1 MKHLLSK
8 TFVAIFIL
16 AMVLSACSPA
26 EPAKSTDVPQAT
38 TAPKATDAPKT
49 DLKPSATAAPAT
61 PRNAVTSLEG
71 VQNAAIQIEAQ
82 GTFIDPTV
90 GMVVNGAGRGT
101 GFIIDPSGIAVTN
114 NHVVTGAA
122 LLKVWVGGKKD
133 KVYNARVLGVSECS
147 DLAVIKIDG
156 ADFPYLQ
163 WYDGTPKVGLEV
175 YAAGFPLG
183 DPEYTL
189 TKGIV
194 SKASASGNTNWASVK
209 SVLEHDAR
217 INPGNS
223 GGPLVDKDGKVVG
236 VNYAHNDKTQYFAIA
251 RVEADTVLADLK
263 NGTDVNSIGVNGQVV
278 LSKELNISGVWVSSV
293 KSGSPADKSGVKAGD
308 IIFQMEGLVL
318 GTDGTMADYC
328 QILRSHK
335 SSDTLSLKVIR
346 WASQQILE
354 GQLNGRQLAVTGS
367 FGGGTTNNNNN
378 NKDTT
383 AIVVDD
389 SKVIAME
396 VPSDWQYDGSNWKNT
411 WNINGKAYPFTA
423 QSLTVSPDVKAYN
436 SGWSM
441 PGLLIATSR
450 DWASMGGYANL
461 LSGVA
466 GGYKDCQ
473 PAAAQAYKDDVYEGQ
488 IMVYSRCGPKQ
499 TAALVMAVR
508 PITAPTAYLV
518 LIEMKYTSDAE
529 LNLLDAILT
538 SAEINP

>member
-1 MKHLLSK
+1 MLG
-8 TFVAIFIL
+8 
-16 AMVLSACSPA
+16 P
-26 EPAKSTDVPQAT
+26 
-38 TAPKATDAPKT
+38 
-49 DLKPSATAAPAT
+49 
-61 PRNAVTSLEG
+61 
-71 VQNAAIQIEAQ
+71 
-82 GTFIDPTV
+82 
-90 GMVVNGAGRGT
+90 
-101 GFIIDPSGIAVTN
+101 
-114 NHVVTGAA
+114 
-122 LLKVWVGGKKD
+122 GGD
-133 KVYNARVLGVSECS
+133 
-147 DLAVIKIDG
+147 KIDG
-156 ADFPYLQ
+156 ADFPYVN
-163 WYDGTPKVGLEV
+163 WYHGSPKVGLEV

-194 SKASASGNTNWASVK
+194 SKANAQ
-209 SVLEHDAR
+209 AR
-217 INPGNS
+217 PTGLRSKQRAGARCPHQPGQLRRPT
-223 GGPLVDKDGKVVG
+223 GGQGWQGGWRKLR
-236 VNYAHNDKTQYFAIA
+236 HNNNNQYFAIA
-251 RVEADTVLADLK
+251 QAEADTVLAELK
-263 NGTDVNSIGVNGQVV
+263 DGTDVNSIGVNGQVV
-278 LSKELNISGVWVSSV
+278 ISEDQNLSGVWVSSV

-335 SSDTLSLKVIR
+335 SSDTLSLKVLR
-346 WASQQILE
+346 WESQEILE

-378 NKDTT
+378 NNKNTT

-436 SGWSM
+436 SGWSK

-461 LSGVA
+461 LAGVA